1 MSLIMGAVR
10 RITIALLSAALV
22 LATAGGAAA
31 RPGKPL
37 IQGRH
42 DVLRA
47 GMYATVIDSHNRI
60 QILNRLCPSPGKGA
74 GCEPVLQALRT
85 ALGAAVDVPI
95 RWVQKERKD
104 GGRFYAFS
112 AVERNGSHAR
122 FDYAWDDPGFL
133 GCNARG
139 DVEFRRIDWTGWR
152 VSGGQGLI
160 GCAVAGSKR

>member
-1 MSLIMGAVR
+1 MRSLK
-10 RITIALLSAALV
+10 ALIIGMALV
-22 LATAGGAAA
+22 GMTASSASA
-31 RPGKPL
+31 RPAPGT
-37 IQGRH
+37 IEGRR

-60 QILNRLCPSPGKGA
+60 QILNRLCANPGKGT

-85 ALGAAVDVPI
+85 ALEAAVDVPI
-95 RWVQKERKD
+95 RWVQKERKH

-133 GCNARG
+133 GCSARG

-152 VSGGQGLI
+152 VSGGHGLI
-160 GCAVAGSKR
+160 GCAVGGLKR